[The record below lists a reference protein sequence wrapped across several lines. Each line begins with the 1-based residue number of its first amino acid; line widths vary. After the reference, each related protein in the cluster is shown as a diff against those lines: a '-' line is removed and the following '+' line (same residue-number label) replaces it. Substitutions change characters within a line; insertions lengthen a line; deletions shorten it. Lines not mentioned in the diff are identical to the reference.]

1 MPSCCQFHA
10 KGRNHICISYS
21 GPNGTEYAQNACW
34 ARATQ
39 ICFQMVFNFCFLL
52 SSTVS
57 AFTTRR
63 VGIAGIIIEKKKTVK
78 QSHFPD
84 DNQKLLQ
91 LVKKFSIGYKIN
103 IQKSFAFLYSNN
115 KQRENRNRIISLTTA
130 PKLIKQFVL
139 VLKNSK
145 HL

>member
-1 MPSCCQFHA
+1 M
-10 KGRNHICISYS
+10 Y
-21 GPNGTEYAQNACW
+21 
-34 ARATQ
+34 
-39 ICFQMVFNFCFLL
+39 L
-52 SSTVS
+52 
-57 AFTTRR
+57 
-63 VGIAGIIIEKKKTVK
+63 KKKTVK

-84 DNQKLLQ
+84 DYQKLLQ